1 MCDCFKVSPNAFYDW
16 KAGKSTK
23 RIQREKV
30 LSEKIKTIWEES
42 LYTYGSPRVWE
53 ELQQAEG
60 KVSRSLIARVMRKYG
75 FRSVHK
81 KKFKVTTD
89 SKHTFPVSDN
99 VLNRDFTADR
109 IAQKWVSDLTYIYT
123 KEGWLYL
130 TAVIDLFDRKVIG
143 WSFSSGM
150 TAQETVIPAWRM
162 ACQNR
167 PITKELIF
175 HSDRGIQYA
184 CKAFRNLLSKPLVT
198 QSMSRK
204 GNCWDNAVAE
214 SFFKTLKVERV
225 YQRTYLTRNE
235 AKMDLFQYIEGWY
248 NTRRIHSSNNQQ
260 SIWQIHGIKKLNY
273 ISKVA

>member
-1 MCDCFKVSPNAFYDW
+1 MCICFKVSPNAFYSW
-16 KAGKSTK
+16 KSGKSTK
-23 RIQREKV
+23 RIEREKV
-30 LSEKIKTIWEES
+30 LSEKIKGIWEES
-42 LYTYGSPRVWE
+42 NYTYGSPRVWKVI
-53 ELQQAEG
+53 QQAEG
-60 KVSRSLIARVMRKYG
+60 KVSRSLIARVMHKYG
-75 FRSVHK
+75 FRSIHK

-89 SKHTFPVSDN
+89 SKHTYPVSEN
-99 VLNRDFTADR
+99 VLNRDFKADR
-109 IAQKWVSDLTYIYT
+109 IAQKWVSDLTYIHT

-130 TAVIDLFDRKVIG
+130 TVIIDLYDRKVIG

-150 TAQETVIPAWRM
+150 SAQETVIPAWRM

-167 PITKELIF
+167 PIQNVLIF

-184 CKAFRNLLSKPLVT
+184 CKPFRNLLNNPLIT

-225 YQRTYLTRNE
+225 YQRTYLSRNE

-248 NTRRIHSSNNQQ
+248 NTRRIHSANNQN
-260 SIWQIHGIKKLNY
+260 SIWQVHGIQKLNY